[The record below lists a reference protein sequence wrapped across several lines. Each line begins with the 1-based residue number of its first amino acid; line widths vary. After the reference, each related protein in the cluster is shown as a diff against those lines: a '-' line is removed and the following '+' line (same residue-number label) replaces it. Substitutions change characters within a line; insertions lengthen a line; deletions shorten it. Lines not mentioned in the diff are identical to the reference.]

1 MSKESLISFKCNCD
15 FIFVILYWLC
25 EFGFRLFMYIG
36 WDFFQIAEKDS
47 DNEYLYIFFL
57 NIADLIGAVELVRKF
72 KKKTEYANK
81 HTINPLPK
89 FLILSA
95 LFILD
100 LFARS
105 LFYIFHRLF
114 DIDNEEV
121 SQKFLRDMIIIVD
134 VLLRVLSNTY
144 IIEKESAAHKI
155 FPTISLLVIIVLL
168 IIMDLIN
175 LFTTENYD
183 ISYCFLYI
191 GILLPRSIIFPIN
204 DIIAKKLLDKNYIF
218 PLEYMGYRF
227 LYELVLLLIITPILI
242 ATSNLHFSSDIFSKN
257 LAIVGPV
264 YTITSSIKS
273 YLLLKVIYKFKAQSV
288 AFLIISESLAV
299 AIYEVIDF
307 FNDTKKKSRTLNI
320 VLYIFEIIL
329 IILIGIVTMVHEEI
343 IIIRICELD
352 KNVRAEIEKRRIED
366 EGLARLTGPIAE
378 NDEQD
383 STNTTKV
390 NNKS

>member
-1 MSKESLISFKCNCD
+1 
-15 FIFVILYWLC
+15 
-25 EFGFRLFMYIG
+25 
-36 WDFFQIAEKDS
+36 
-47 DNEYLYIFFL
+47 
-57 NIADLIGAVELVRKF
+57 
-72 KKKTEYANK
+72 
-81 HTINPLPK
+81 
-89 FLILSA
+89 
-95 LFILD
+95 
-100 LFARS
+100 
-105 LFYIFHRLF
+105 
-114 DIDNEEV
+114 
-121 SQKFLRDMIIIVD
+121 
-134 VLLRVLSNTY
+134 
-144 IIEKESAAHKI
+144 
-155 FPTISLLVIIVLL
+155 
-168 IIMDLIN
+168 
-175 LFTTENYD
+175 
-183 ISYCFLYI
+183 
-191 GILLPRSIIFPIN
+191 
-204 DIIAKKLLDKNYIF
+204 
-218 PLEYMGYRF
+218 MGYRF

-288 AFLIISESLAV
+288 AFLIISESLAG